1 MTNSALPV
9 LINREGGAAAAA
21 GFGLSQSVTTAFAKA
36 GAQVDVQMLAAS
48 EMNEAIKRAAA
59 SHRRIVVAGGDGTIA
74 SAAQLLIDT
83 KVELALLPLGTLNH
97 FARDLQIPT
106 ILDAA
111 AELAVNGMA
120 SPVDV
125 GEVNGRRF
133 INNAS
138 VGLYPSMVKDRD
150 RIRHEHNVPKW
161 LASIPACWAALARLP
176 HHRMRIDT
184 GHGEAPIVSP
194 LLLVGNNRYSLQSGS
209 MGSRD
214 SLDAGLLSIY
224 AVSRTTRLGLLWFGV
239 RAALGRVSQTQ
250 DFELVGDYEAM
261 TVRLSHP
268 EIEIALD
275 GEVQRLSLPLK
286 FCVRPGALKV
296 VRPGF

>member
-48 EMNEAIKRAAA
+48 EMNEAIKRAAS

-74 SAAQLLIDT
+74 SAAQLLTNT
-83 KVELALLPLGTLNH
+83 KVELAVLPLGTLNH

-150 RIRHEHNVPKW
+150 RIRHEHHVPKW

-224 AVSRTTRLGLLWFGV
+224 VVSRTTRLGLLWFGV

-250 DFELVGDYEAM
+250 DFELVGDCEAM

-268 EIEIALD
+268 KIEIALD

-286 FCVRPGALKV
+286 FCVRPGALKI
-296 VRPGF
+296 VRPSF

>member
-74 SAAQLLIDT
+74 SAAQLLTDT